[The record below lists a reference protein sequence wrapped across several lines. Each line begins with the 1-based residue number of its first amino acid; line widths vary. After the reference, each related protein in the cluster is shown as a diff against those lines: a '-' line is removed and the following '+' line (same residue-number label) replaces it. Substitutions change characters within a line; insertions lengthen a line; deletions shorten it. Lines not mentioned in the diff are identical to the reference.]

1 MREFWVIRETNE
13 KSFRTLLNIVNNG
26 HEEVFI
32 INERLQL
39 QYYNNQFR
47 KRLIGLIGSVPH
59 SAKEFVHTDSFESFK
74 EKVIGSIKSQ
84 NPASITVQLIYKTDE
99 LGGTSIYNLTL

>member
-1 MREFWVIRETNE
+1 MVM
-13 KSFRTLLNIVNNG
+13 KKCLLLMKDSNCNIT
-26 HEEVFI
+26 I
-32 INERLQL
+32 ISLN
-39 QYYNNQFR
+39 

-59 SAKEFVHTDSFESFK
+59 CAKEFVHKDSFESFK

-99 LGGTSIYNLTL
+99 LGGT